1 MKIKK
6 DIIPNLENIDP
17 QSCINSKL
25 RRLSRM
31 ITHIYEREFKQFDL
45 RSSQISILLM
55 VGKKKS
61 TNQKEVADFLFIDQS
76 TMSRDLTKLTE
87 KKLIQISKGV
97 DARHSQLKLTD
108 KGLKLLGELIP
119 VWKQVHDKV
128 ERTLGIFSLTNIDL
142 ITEGLKQHTKR

>member
-6 DIIPNLENIDP
+6 EIIPNLENIDP

-31 ITHIYEREFKQFDL
+31 ITHIYERELQQFDL

-55 VGKKKS
+55 VGKNKS
-61 TNQKEVADFLFIDQS
+61 TNQKEIADFLFIDQS

-87 KKLIQISKGV
+87 KKLIRISRGV
-97 DARHSQLKLTD
+97 DARHSQLELTD

-128 ERTLGIFSLTNIDL
+128 ERTLGPFSLTNIDL